1 MYSTFVIF
9 VSQLAINHAITIAA
23 HALKSQDVTVEP
35 HLKLFGQK
43 INASC
48 GFIMAKLHFIF
59 SNSTK
64 KLSLHSNNTSCILL
78 THSA

>member
-9 VSQLAINHAITIAA
+9 VSHDAISHAITIAA
-23 HALKSQDVTVEP
+23 PALKSHEVTVAH
-35 HLKLFGQK
+35 HLNKFGQK

-48 GFIMAKLHFIF
+48 GFKIARLHFIF

-64 KLSLHSNNTSCILL
+64 KFNLHSNNTSCILL
-78 THSA
+78 THDA